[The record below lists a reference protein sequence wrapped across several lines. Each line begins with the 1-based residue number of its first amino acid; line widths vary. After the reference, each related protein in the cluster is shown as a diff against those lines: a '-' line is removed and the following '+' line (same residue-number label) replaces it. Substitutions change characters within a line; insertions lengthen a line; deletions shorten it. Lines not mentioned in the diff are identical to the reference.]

1 MDKEKVKKPLYKKW
15 WVWLA
20 AIIIVI
26 AVAGGGESEEK
37 ETVKEESKNEQKAK
51 EEPKKEPKAK
61 ETTAETKEDKTAY
74 TAENVYN
81 WFLESGLISGNKKED
96 DTADFKGSEGI
107 VKVIDT
113 GEVSISEFEKPEQAA
128 KYATSDI
135 TIAHENIYILLV
147 KGQSQRDSFIKV
159 LEAGK
164 PLTDLTASYVSE
176 EQKKVAEL
184 MASDSD
190 FLPVVEAYFAL
201 PSDQR
206 TVTWRDFME
215 KRIVTWSGTIA
226 DLEAI
231 GNSIVVYG
239 GENYDGENWTTIS
252 SEKKDMLPFT
262 FIVELK
268 DKSMKNGLKQ
278 GDKVTLKAS
287 LDSRGDMDMQ
297 FNWKLYEGEV
307 IK

>member
-1 MDKEKVKKPLYKKW
+1 MGKEKVKKPWYKKW
-15 WVWLA
+15 WVW
-20 AIIIVI
+20 VI
-26 AVAGGGESEEK
+26 AVIVVIAISSGGDEEEK
-37 ETVKEESKNEQKAK
+37 ETVKEEPKKEQKAK
-51 EEPKKEPKAK
+51 KPAEEPK
-61 ETTAETKEDKTAY
+61 EDTTAY

-81 WFLESGLISGNKKED
+81 WFLESGLISGDKKED

-107 VKVIDT
+107 VKVIDA

-135 TIAHENIYILLV
+135 TIAHKNIYILLV

-184 MASDSD
+184 MASGSD
-190 FLPVVEAYFAL
+190 FLPVVETYYAL
-201 PSDQR
+201 PSDQK

-231 GNSIVVYG
+231 GDSIVVYG
-239 GENYDGENWTTIS
+239 GENYTGESWTTIS
-252 SEKKDMLPFT
+252 TEKKEMLPYT

-268 DKSMKNGLKQ
+268 DKSIKNGLKH

-287 LDSRGDMDMQ
+287 LDSRGDKEMQ

-307 IK
+307 IN